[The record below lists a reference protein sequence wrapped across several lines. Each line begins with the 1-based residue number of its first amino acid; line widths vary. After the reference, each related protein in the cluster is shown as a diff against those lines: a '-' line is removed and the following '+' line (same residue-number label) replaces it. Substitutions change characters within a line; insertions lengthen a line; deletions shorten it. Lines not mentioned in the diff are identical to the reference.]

1 MDDQEQTTYD
11 EIWYPNAA
19 LHQTHPDRLATLA
32 TLFGLNPAPV
42 EACRVLELG
51 CGDGG
56 NLIPMAFG
64 LPAGKFVGID
74 LAPSPIAKGQA
85 TVKALGL
92 RHIAL
97 EKMDILD
104 VSREFGEF
112 DYIITHGI
120 YSWVPESVRE
130 KILDICKTN
139 LADEGVAYIS
149 YNAYPGC
156 HTRNMMRE
164 MIAFHLREVHE
175 PTEQINEARA
185 FVKFLAES
193 ESEPTAY
200 KLFLEKQFEDITR
213 RSDGAFYHDDLSAMN
228 QPFYFHQFIADAERH
243 GLQYLSEANI
253 QDIQVG
259 GFSPQVAS
267 ALNALGKQSII
278 AKEQYLDFLKGKQFR
293 QTLVC
298 HQSRKLN
305 RDPKPDLMQSFF
317 ATSSARPA
325 SEKPNLRSGDVEAF
339 TGKNGAAM
347 QTGYPLA
354 KAAIFALGQA
364 YPQSLGFNELL
375 KKSLNLLGFFASQEA
390 QYASALGKILLQTY
404 EAGLIDLHTYQPRF
418 TATINEYPV
427 ASPLA
432 RLQIADGNSTVTN
445 LRHESIK
452 VEDEMSKQLLVLL
465 DGTRDRDA
473 LINALHQASEANAES
488 NEALAEN
495 VELRLKEIAQLA
507 LLIQ

>member
-1 MDDQEQTTYD
+1 MTDQTLTTYD
-11 EIWYPNAA
+11 EICYPNAA

-32 TLFGLNPAPV
+32 KWFGLSPAPV
-42 EACRVLELG
+42 EHCRVLELG

-64 LPAGKFVGID
+64 LPASQFVGID
-74 LAPSPIAKGQA
+74 LAPNPIAKGQA
-85 TVKALGL
+85 TINALGL
-92 RHIAL
+92 NNIAL
-97 EKMDILD
+97 EKMDILE
-104 VSREFGEF
+104 VSRDFGEF

-120 YSWVPESVRE
+120 YSWVPEPVRE
-130 KILDICKTN
+130 KILDICHSN

-156 HTRNMMRE
+156 HMRNMMRE
-164 MIAFHLREVHE
+164 MIAFHLREVDQ
-175 PTEQINEARA
+175 PVEQINEARA

-193 ESEPTAY
+193 EGEPAVY
-200 KLFLEKQFEDITR
+200 KLFLEKQFEDITA

-228 QPFYFHQFIADAERH
+228 QPFYFHHFMADAGRH

-253 QDIQVG
+253 QDIQIG
-259 GFSPQVAS
+259 GFAPQVAS
-267 ALNALGKQSII
+267 ALRALGNQSII

-298 HQSRKLN
+298 HQSKTLN
-305 RDPKPDLMQSFF
+305 RDPQPELMQSFF

-325 SEKPNLRSGDVEAF
+325 RAKPDLRSNAVEAF

-354 KAAIFALGQA
+354 KAAIFALCEA
-364 YPQSLGFNELL
+364 YPQALGFSELL
-375 KKSLNLLGFFASQEA
+375 KKSLQLLGFFAHQQA
-390 QYASALGKILLQTY
+390 QYADALGKILLQTY
-404 EAGLIDLHTYQPRF
+404 EAGLIDLQSYQPRLTV
-418 TATINEYPV
+418 TANDYPV

-432 RLQIADGNSTVTN
+432 RLQIASGNPSVTN

-452 VEDEMSKQLLVLL
+452 VEDGMSKQLLSLL
-465 DGTRDRDA
+465 DGTRDRAA
-473 LINALHQASEANAES
+473 LIKDLHKDAQVATSED
-488 NEALAEN
+488 LAGD
-495 VELRLKEIAQLA
+495 VELCLKEIAQLA